1 MKTNKVVA
9 EEKLTTHEVK
19 KRIMNQ
25 ERKQREKDGRVKRL
39 TEKKD
44 MEEEE
49 IITRQ
54 IQIQIQRMAKEEH
67 PKK

>member
-1 MKTNKVVA
+1 MKTDKVVA
-9 EEKLTTHEVK
+9 EEKLTTYEVK

-44 MEEEE
+44 MEEE
-49 IITRQ
+49 
-54 IQIQIQRMAKEEH
+54 K
-67 PKK
+67 

>member
-9 EEKLTTHEVK
+9 EEKLTTYEVK

-39 TEKKD
+39 MEKKD

-54 IQIQIQRMAKEEH
+54 IQIQIQRIAKEEH

>member
-9 EEKLTTHEVK
+9 EEKLTTYEVK

-54 IQIQIQRMAKEEH
+54 IQIQIQRIAKEEH